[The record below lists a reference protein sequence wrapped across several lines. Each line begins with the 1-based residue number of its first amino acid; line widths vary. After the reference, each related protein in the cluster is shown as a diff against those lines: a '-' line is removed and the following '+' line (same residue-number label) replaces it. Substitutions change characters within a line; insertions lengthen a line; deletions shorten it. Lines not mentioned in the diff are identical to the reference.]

1 MFHLLLVSVQRG
13 EVECCIALDYLL
25 NRSPWELYMFIFRF
39 LLSIAYMVFSHVR
52 DIVLFAYYFYIC
64 TFVCLMMWCG
74 FDPDLSCYSW
84 ICYSNWKRF
93 SYGGVWESYINFSSR
108 ELLLLFS
115 KHTKCTILM
124 HNLNTTSIMQFFVQ
138 H

>member
-39 LLSIAYMVFSHVR
+39 LLSIAYTRCFLMLGIS
-52 DIVLFAYYFYIC
+52 YFLHIIF
-64 TFVCLMMWCG
+64 TFVHLCAWWC
-74 FDPDLSCYSW
+74 DVDLTLTCPVTVEYVTPTEKNSVMVVFE
-84 ICYSNWKRF
+84 K
-93 SYGGVWESYINFSSR
+93 VINFSSR